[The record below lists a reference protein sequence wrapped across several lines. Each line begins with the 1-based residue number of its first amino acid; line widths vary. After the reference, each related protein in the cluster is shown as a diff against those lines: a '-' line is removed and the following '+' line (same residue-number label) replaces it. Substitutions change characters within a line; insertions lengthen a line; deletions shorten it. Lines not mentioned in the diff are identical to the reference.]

1 MADYN
6 INAVTRRVVF
16 TGSAGVGPYA
26 FSFEILDQNDVAVY
40 FNATKLTLT
49 TDFTVT
55 INANGTGS
63 VTLVVNVGGNVPATP
78 TGSDQV
84 IIVGARDI
92 ERVTDFVTAGDLLA
106 SSLNEQLDAL
116 TIFDQQVAEE
126 NKRGMRAPVYD
137 PALVE
142 DGGVVDMTLPAKADR
157 AGKFLAFDTNGN
169 PVASSDVGEW
179 EGNWAAGVDYEVGDQ
194 VVDTSNSNIYRVNN
208 AHTSSGTVP
217 LSTNTN
223 SAYYDLVVDL
233 SIVQTAETNAANS
246 ATAAAT
252 SATNAGNA
260 QTAAETAQTAAE
272 TAQTAAETAKTG
284 AETAQTAAES
294 ARDATLLA
302 YDNFDDRYLG
312 VFASDPTV
320 DNDGDALVAGSLYFN
335 STDGAMKVYT
345 GSAWVAAYVSG
356 TGFLATTGGTM
367 TGDIVYSDDAAAK
380 FGDDTDL
387 TILHDSGVNNTLFK
401 SDTIA
406 FRSKAN
412 ANLTFT
418 ITPGAT
424 KAATLYYQGSERLA
438 IESGTTRFTGGIN
451 ADTATIAS
459 LSYPTSDGTADQV
472 LKTDGAGTL
481 SFGAAAAGGA
491 GYFQGENGATGDT
504 TNGLGDIFRVH
515 EDQLDT
521 NVTIAANNNALCA
534 GPLTVATGVTV
545 TVNGNLVIA

>member
-1 MADYN
+1 MADYS
-6 INAVTRRVVF
+6 INAVIVF

-26 FSFEILDQNDVAVY
+26 FSFEVLDENDVAVY

-49 TDFTVT
+49 TDYTVT

-63 VTLVVNVGGNVPATP
+63 ITIVTGTNVPSTP
-78 TGSDQV
+78 TASDQV

-157 AGKFLAFDTNGN
+157 AGKFLAFNADGN

-179 EGNWAAGVDYEVGDQ
+179 EGDWAAGVAYEVGDQ

-217 LSTNTN
+217 LSTNAN

-252 SATNAGNA
+252 SATSAGNA

-272 TAQTAAETAKTG
+272 TAQTSAETAKTG
-284 AETAQTAAES
+284 AETAQTAAEA

-312 VFASDPTV
+312 VFATAPTV
-320 DNDGDALVAGSLYFN
+320 DNDGDALVAGSLYFD
-335 STDGAMKVYT
+335 SADGAMKVYT

-401 SDTIA
+401 SDSIE
-406 FRSKAN
+406 FKSKAN
-412 ANLTFT
+412 ANLTFK
-418 ITPGAT
+418 ISPGAT

-504 TNGLGDIFRVH
+504 TNGKGDIFRVH
-515 EDQLDT
+515 EQQLDT
-521 NVTIAANNNALCA
+521 NVTIASTDNGLCA
-534 GPLTVATGVTV
+534 GPLTVATGVTL
-545 TVNGNLVIA
+545 TVDGNLVIA